1 MHRRILGLAR
11 DAWWLLLAIL
21 AMSAFLGWKLN
32 ALLGLTMFIAGM
44 SVAIYFAIL
53 RYDDEG
59 REKPM

>member
-21 AMSAFLGWKLN
+21 AMSVFLGWKLHP
-32 ALLGLTMFIAGM
+32 LLGLTMFVAGV
-44 SVAIYFAIL
+44 SVSVYFAIL

-59 REKPM
+59 HEKPM